1 MIVVPDAGPLIY
13 LAGAGL
19 LDLLPKL
26 FVRVVVPQVVW
37 DEVVVHGAGQVD
49 AAAVAAATWLER
61 ADAKPEPGLLSIL
74 DAGEAAA
81 IPVAERLGATL
92 LCDDADGRTE
102 ARKRGL
108 PVVGTLGVLLR
119 GKREGHLT
127 EIAPAVAR
135 MTALG
140 MFVAPALLAHV
151 LVLAEEAPAGADR
164 T

>member
-1 MIVVPDAGPLIY
+1 MRWCDSRGRPSR
-13 LAGAGL
+13 
-19 LDLLPKL
+19 LPVI
-26 FVRVVVPQVVW
+26 F
-37 DEVVVHGAGQVD
+37 HGAGQVG
-49 AAAVAAATWLER
+49 AAEVAAATWLER

-81 IPVAERLGATL
+81 IPLAERLGATL
-92 LCDDADGRTE
+92 LCDDADGRSE

-119 GKREGHLT
+119 GKREGHLI

-135 MTALG
+135 MTAPG
-140 MFVAPALLAHV
+140 MFVAPALLTQV
-151 LVLAEEAPAGADR
+151 FLLAEEAPNR

>member
-1 MIVVPDAGPLIY
+1 
-13 LAGAGL
+13 
-19 LDLLPKL
+19 
-26 FVRVVVPQVVW
+26 
-37 DEVVVHGAGQVD
+37 
-49 AAAVAAATWLER
+49 VAAASWLER

-81 IPVAERLGATL
+81 IPLAEKLGATL
-92 LCDDADGRTE
+92 LCDDADGRSE
-102 ARKRGL
+102 ARRRGL

-140 MFVAPALLAHV
+140 MFVAPALLAQV
-151 LVLAEEAPAGADR
+151 FLLAEEAPAQAYR

>member
-19 LDLLPKL
+19 LDLLPAL
-26 FVRVVVPQVVW
+26 FSRVVVPQLVW
-37 DEVVVHGAGQVD
+37 KEVVVHGAGQVG
-49 AAAVAAATWLER
+49 AAEVAAATWLER

-81 IPVAERLGATL
+81 IPLAERLGATL
-92 LCDDADGRTE
+92 LCDDADGRNE

-127 EIAPAVAR
+127 EIAPAA
-135 MTALG
+135 ALASG
-140 MFVAPALLAHV
+140 AGLVAPALLAQV
-151 LVLAEEAPAGADR
+151 LMLAEEAPAGPDR

>member
-19 LDLLPKL
+19 LDLLPAL
-26 FVRVVVPQVVW
+26 FARVVVPQVVW
-37 DEVVVHGAGQVD
+37 KEVVVHGAGQVG
-49 AAAVAAATWLER
+49 AAEVAAATWLER

-81 IPVAERLGATL
+81 IPLAERLGATL
-92 LCDDADGRTE
+92 LCDDADGRNE

-140 MFVAPALLAHV
+140 MFVAPALLTQV
-151 LVLAEEAPAGADR
+151 LMLAEEAPAGPDR

>member
-1 MIVVPDAGPLIY
+1 MRSSSAPG
-13 LAGAGL
+13 
-19 LDLLPKL
+19 
-26 FVRVVVPQVVW
+26 RS
-37 DEVVVHGAGQVD
+37 
-49 AAAVAAATWLER
+49 ER
-61 ADAKPEPGLLSIL
+61 RRWRLRPGSR
-74 DAGEAAA
+74 APTQSPNPVCFRSSTPAAA
-81 IPVAERLGATL
+81 IPLAERLGATL
-92 LCDDADGRTE
+92 LCDDADGRNE

-140 MFVAPALLAHV
+140 MFVAPALLAQV
-151 LVLAEEAPAGADR
+151 LMLAEEAPAGPDR